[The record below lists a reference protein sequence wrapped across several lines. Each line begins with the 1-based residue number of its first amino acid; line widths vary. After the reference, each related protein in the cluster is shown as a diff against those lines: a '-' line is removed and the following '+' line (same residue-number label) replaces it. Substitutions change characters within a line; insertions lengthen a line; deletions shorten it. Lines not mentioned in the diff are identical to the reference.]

1 MLDSQSIM
9 NTSRSDF
16 NRNAKALVSALPTIV
31 SNNNGGETTR
41 YHKLRQFDLCH
52 WELHYDNNQ
61 NNLIY
66 LSHPPVVFYTSFL
79 LSIEDG
85 KEEAS
90 EDIFLATKD
99 SDDDFLED
107 EAILDDDQCFVAIL
121 EENKNEKEDQKRQFD
136 TEWTFSIIYS
146 STFRV
151 PVLYFSVQEMNGS
164 PVGRQQVLEILRQE
178 HSKRS
183 SFAISDDIP
192 TDTWEFISQEEHPI
206 TGLVSYFLHPCQSAE
221 RLHLLTAGK
230 IDQKEVCVRSEQSL
244 NANELTSNNIIWTWM
259 SMILP
264 VVGHSIPASYF
275 LKIQK
280 NMALLVTHGKADVM
294 EERGKCN

>member
-1 MLDSQSIM
+1 M
-9 NTSRSDF
+9 NVSRSDF
-16 NRNAKALVSALPTIV
+16 DRNAKALVSALLTTL
-31 SNNNGGETTR
+31 SNNNGCETTR

-66 LSHPPVVFYTSFL
+66 LSHPPVVFCTNLL
-79 LSIEDG
+79 LSIEDAQ
-85 KEEAS
+85 EEAS
-90 EDIFLATKD
+90 EDIFLATKE
-99 SDDDFLED
+99 SDDDNLED
-107 EAILDDDQCFVAIL
+107 EAILDDDQCFVATIL
-121 EENKNEKEDQKRQFD
+121 EENKNEIEDQKRQFD
-136 TEWTFSIIYS
+136 TQWTFSIIYS

-151 PVLYFSVQEMNGS
+151 PMLYFSVQEMNMNGS

-178 HSKRS
+178 HNKRS
-183 SFAISDDIP
+183 SFAIIDDIP

-230 IDQKEVCVRSEQSL
+230 SDQKELCIRPEQNL
-244 NANELTSNNIIWTWM
+244 TANESTSNNILWTWM
-259 SMILP
+259 SMIFP

-275 LKIQK
+275 LKIQN
-280 NMALLVTHGKADVM
+280 NMALLEKS
-294 EERGKCN
+294 RKSR